1 MSTTSLVE
9 KYEQLLTLRR
19 EREDLEA
26 NGIYALEGEADTR
39 RKARCR
45 ALAASFPGAL
55 RELDHLDAEAM
66 ARRLERARLAM
77 HNDRAGA
84 EVARF
89 EVFVS
94 RFHELGRMLG
104 SLRRWQSGFRAERG
118 RRPRVADAL
127 HAFKNTELLAV
138 LGKKDLAL
146 WLAPPAGRGQELL
159 WQKLSQE
166 FDRPSSVLKDAWL
179 NSGDEERF

>member
-9 KYEQLLTLRR
+9 KYEQLLALRR
-19 EREDLEA
+19 EREALEA
-26 NGIYALEGEADTR
+26 NGIFSLEGEADMR

-55 RELDHLDAEAM
+55 RELDRLDVEAM
-66 ARRLERARLAM
+66 SRRLERARLAFER
-77 HNDRAGA
+77 DRSGA

-89 EVFVS
+89 ETFVA
-94 RFHELGRMLG
+94 RFHQLGRMLAA
-104 SLRRWQSGFRAERG
+104 LRRWQAGFRAQQG
-118 RRPRVADAL
+118 RRPSVVEAL
-127 HAFKNTELLAV
+127 SAFKDTELLAQ
-138 LGKKDLAL
+138 LGKEELAR

-166 FDRPSSVLKDAWL
+166 FERPASVLKTAWL
-179 NSGDEERF
+179 NSGYEERF